1 MLEKIEG
8 QHAVE
13 NVLTDDF
20 REMDNLR
27 EKMDVV
33 LEATRKSQEHA
44 VQMLSHIANPKTLNQ
59 KICALGIN

>member
-33 LEATRKSQEHA
+33 LEATRKS
-44 VQMLSHIANPKTLNQ
+44 
-59 KICALGIN
+59 